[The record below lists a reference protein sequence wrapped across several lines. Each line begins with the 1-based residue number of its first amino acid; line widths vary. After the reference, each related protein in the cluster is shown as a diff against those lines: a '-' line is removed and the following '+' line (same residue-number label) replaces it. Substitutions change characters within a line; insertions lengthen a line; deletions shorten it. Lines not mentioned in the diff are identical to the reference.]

1 MQFFPSLC
9 EAGIG
14 TLRQTD
20 AGMVAANEYLSLQ
33 TLVDCLLQVHWSTDK
48 NCANKAC
55 CGWNYS
61 VMDCQFFLN
70 NFTMSL
76 LHDAS

>member
-1 MQFFPSLC
+1 MQFFPSVC

-33 TLVDCLLQVHWSTDK
+33 TLVTAFCRYIGPLTRTAPTRRVVDGIIQLWI
-48 NCANKAC
+48 
-55 CGWNYS
+55 
-61 VMDCQFFLN
+61 
-70 NFTMSL
+70 
-76 LHDAS
+76 ASSF